1 MEERIKIILSNVLG
15 TDKTA
20 ISENTSVN
28 TVEAWDSLRHM
39 QLIIALEEEFNIDF
53 DGEIISNMT
62 SYPNILN
69 YVKKKCFKG
78 VDNE

>member
-15 TDKTA
+15 IDKTT

-28 TVEAWDSLRHM
+28 TIEIWDSLRHM

-53 DGEIISNMT
+53 DGEVISDMT
-62 SYPNILN
+62 SYSRILK

-78 VDNE
+78 VHNE